1 MYSLVNSHKKLRT
14 FPQKSALLNTPKG
27 KRYGHSC
34 LGDRKNCRPNRNFCR
49 PNRNFCRPNS
59 GGGMLVALAA
69 VLWDFYL

>member
-14 FPQKSALLNTPKG
+14 FAQISALFNTPKG

-49 PNRNFCRPNS
+49 PNS